1 MKAVGRMLTSIR
13 RPGTALGL
21 AVAVLLHVAAIFY
34 LSYEAGRLKPDYRYL
49 DEVPTF
55 QIEVQQRRL
64 TEQAPTPAPPAPP
77 APRARMR
84 RDIQD
89 DTIPVPE
96 PYLSSGIG
104 AGPTPYGASSTAR
117 SKTGQAPPALKA
129 LKRCDRLGL
138 SREELEDC
146 EARRWAEV
154 EGRPKLQLDPAGRF
168 NERTDPFLSRRP
180 EKGCRGRATGDVG
193 EFGDDSNVRG
203 GITCVKPF

>member
-1 MKAVGRMLTSIR
+1 MTAVGRMLPRIR

-21 AVAVLLHVAAIFY
+21 AVAVVLHAAAIFY

-55 QIEVQQRRL
+55 QIEVQERRL
-64 TEQAPTPAPPAPP
+64 TEQAPAPVPP
-77 APRARMR
+77 LPRAHMR
-84 RDIQD
+84 RGIQD

-96 PYLSSGIG
+96 PHVSSNIG
-104 AGPTPYGASSTAR
+104 AGPSTSPGASSTAR
-117 SKTGQAPPALKA
+117 SNTGQALPALKA

-154 EGRPKLQLDPAGRF
+154 EGRAKLQLDPGGRF
-168 NERTDPFLSRRP
+168 NKRKDSFLSRRP